1 MFPYS
6 MSARKLATFVG
17 QRTPGYVIWTW
28 GLGLVDGTG
37 ARMPSAGVYRM
48 DGRPLENDGIEPD
61 IEVAWSNEQYMAGE
75 DPQLKRA
82 VQEVLKKIR

>member
-1 MFPYS
+1 
-6 MSARKLATFVG
+6 
-17 QRTPGYVIWTW
+17 
-28 GLGLVDGTG
+28 
-37 ARMPSAGVYRM
+37 M